1 MRTFFIVFAL
11 VVGLALSS
19 LAGFAQAAERLGDA
33 DSIYSYTC
41 YVSGSN
47 PVRDYCDEIRS
58 GGETYQSYNQRSCE
72 ASEAVNP
79 DIRSCFGPYD
89 PDDSGTLLRWTVFS
103 CSSGYIQAEGGG
115 SYGCYDEPEP
125 EPECPEPG
133 AEQFTLNGDFQDNLC
148 VDGCDFEPR
157 FWTSNSTQFESTG
170 NTCENTGDPGEPC
183 NEEGGDSGDN
193 FCGPGDPDYEE
204 PDDSGDGEP
213 CNEEGGPNGDDF
225 CAPGDPDYEEPGD
238 DGGDGEPCNEEGG
251 PNGDDF
257 CGPDD
262 PDYDGPGGGDGD
274 GGGDGGGSCDPETED
289 CDGEGAGDCDPETEE
304 CPDSG
309 VSGGTCSEN
318 EDERTPPDCED
329 DTGGLECAVAL
340 NTWEI
345 QCDQELWQADLRGSE
360 NYNNDP
366 EGDSLLND
374 SNEKNQIK
382 ESQVDVSDYF
392 DGFDDGGFLSGSSD
406 APVYD
411 FQVFGQSY
419 EVDMAPMWELAEMLG
434 YLILAMAYFWAARIV
449 AEGI

>member
-1 MRTFFIVFAL
+1 MRNFFLVFGL

-19 LAGFAQAAERLGDA
+19 LSSYALADRIGNAQLIYQWNCSISEGTAPGGCLA
-33 DSIYSYTC
+33 DSGGQPYQDGRDSACASYEQSDPFRYACYSGA
-41 YVSGSN
+41 SGDQKQW
-47 PVRDYCDEIRS
+47 R
-58 GGETYQSYNQRSCE
+58 
-72 ASEAVNP
+72 
-79 DIRSCFGPYD
+79 
-89 PDDSGTLLRWTVFS
+89 VFS
-103 CSSGYIQAEGGG
+103 CQVGQYIQHESGV
-115 SYGCYDEPEP
+115 SYGCYDEPPP

-133 AEQFTLNGDFQDNLC
+133 AEQFTLNGDYQDNLC

-213 CNEEGGPNGDDF
+213 CNEEGGPSGDDF

-257 CGPDD
+257 CGPED
-262 PDYDGPGGGDGD
+262 PDYEGP

-289 CDGEGAGDCDPETEE
+289 CDGEGEGECDPETEE

-366 EGDSLLND
+366 DGDSLLND
-374 SNEKNQIK
+374 SNEKNEIR
-382 ESQVDVSDYF
+382 ESQVDVSEYF
-392 DGFDDGGFLSGSSD
+392 EGFDDDGFLSGSSD

-411 FQVFGQSY
+411 FEVFGQSY
-419 EVDMAPMWELAEMLG
+419 EVDMVPMWELAEMLG
-434 YLILAMAYFWAARIV
+434 YLILAMAYFWAACIV